1 MLFQRFVGA
10 VSVVACIV
18 LQSQIADAQAGGK
31 RPMQRVRVAGKVH
44 AVGPRGL
51 QVVADNGTPWMVTPP
66 DKLEGINFTG
76 KASLDWLQRGM
87 FVRFSAPLNQE
98 LEAQEPVSEL
108 AVITIRPGLEPGVF
122 PEAGAI
128 GGEEEQGE
136 PQKRKRGSRR
146 KTQDMIVPC
155 VVIGQ
160 LYSLKD
166 RQITVATVR
175 RMMAKVELAADL
187 TIDVQMNDFRFA
199 SPGDKIEV
207 SGLVFPE
214 RPGQMKAQTIS
225 ITAAKPLG
233 TGKLEGEPEK
243 EKEKEKG
250 KEKGKENVKKADKR
264 DK

>member
-1 MLFQRFVGA
+1 MLFHRFVGA
-10 VSVVACIV
+10 VTVVACIV
-18 LQSQIADAQAGGK
+18 LQSQIADAQVRGK

-66 DKLEGINFTG
+66 DKIEGINFTG

-98 LEAQEPVSEL
+98 LEAQQPISEL

-122 PEAGAI
+122 PEARGI

-136 PQKRKRGSRR
+136 PQKRKRGAGR
-146 KTQDMIVPC
+146 KSQEMIVPC

-166 RQITVATVR
+166 RQITVATAR
-175 RMMAKVELAADL
+175 RMMAKAELAENL

-199 SPGDKIEV
+199 RPGDKIEV
-207 SGLVFPE
+207 SGFVFPE
-214 RPGQMKAQTIS
+214 RPGQTKAQTIS

-233 TGKLEGEPEK
+233 AGKLTGEP
-243 EKEKEKG
+243 EKEKG
-250 KEKGKENVKKADKR
+250 KEKGKENEKKADKG
-264 DK
+264 DE